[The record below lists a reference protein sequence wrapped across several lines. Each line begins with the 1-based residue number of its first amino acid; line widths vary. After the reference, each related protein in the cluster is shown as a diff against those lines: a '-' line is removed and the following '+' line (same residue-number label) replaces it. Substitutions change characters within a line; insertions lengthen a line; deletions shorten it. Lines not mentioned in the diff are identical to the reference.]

1 MNLSASNYVWM
12 KTLMANCKCSFIVDS
27 GADISIFKSGKILPN
42 QRIDANRKFKI
53 NGITNS
59 TIQTIAETE
68 TALITENDLSIVHN
82 FQIVDDSFP
91 IPTDGILGRD
101 FLVKFK
107 CTIDYESWL
116 LNINTANYI
125 ISLPIEDNAENA
137 FTIPA
142 RCEVIRNIPNLSL
155 TEDSVVLSQEIQPG
169 VFCGNTIV
177 SPTSRCIKFVNTTE
191 NQVIIRNF
199 KPKIDVLKNYDKIT
213 VNNNKNLNDNV
224 RLHELNSQISLEHV
238 PIFAKNKLTNLIRK
252 YQDVFCLPNEH
263 LSINNFYE
271 QNINLQNESKVY
283 IPNYKQIHS
292 QANEIKTQ
300 IQKMLSDDIIEP
312 SVSHFNSPILL
323 VPKKSEDDSKKWRL
337 VVDFRQL
344 NKKILADKFP
354 LPRIDSILDQL
365 GRAKY
370 FTTLDLMAGFHQIPL
385 AEEARK
391 YTAFSSPDG
400 HFQFKRLPFGLNI
413 SPNSFQRMMNIAL
426 AGLTPECA
434 FVYIDDIVVIGCS
447 IDHHLNNLEQIFKR
461 LRHYNLKL
469 NPQKCKFFRTEV
481 TYLGHKITNTGILPD
496 DSKFQTIRDY
506 PEPTNVDEV
515 RRFVAFCNYY
525 RKFVP
530 NFAHIAKPL
539 NNLLKKGMT
548 FSWNDERRQ
557 SFLSLKHHLLSP
569 RILQYPDFSKDF
581 ILTTDAS
588 DVACGAILSQL
599 HGNCDLPIAFA
610 SKSFTKGE
618 KSKPVIEKELT
629 AIHWAIDYF
638 KPYLYGRRFKV
649 RTDHRP
655 LVYLF
660 GMNKPTSKL
669 TRMRLD
675 LEEYEFDIEY
685 LPGRA
690 NVGADAL
697 SRIPTKSED
706 LKSLVLVVNTRSMT
720 KKQKQNNISRRLEKT
735 SRETDHLTV
744 WRTENPSEVNK
755 LLKIGCDVHHNQLK
769 IIVHNHNFRKI
780 LGTVTIP
787 LTHYNG
793 SRTLEFALLEI
804 AKILQVFGRDKI
816 ALSEEDIFFKY
827 ISLQALKEIANHA
840 ISNYQ
845 IIIFKP
851 PRLIN
856 KQEEIHEI
864 LTRHHTTPTGGHVG
878 QHRLYLKLRE
888 IYKWKNMKFD
898 IKNFIQA
905 CEKCK
910 INKIHR
916 HTKEAQVVTTTPS
929 KPFEVLSADTV
940 GPFAR
945 TNNGNRY
952 ILTIQC
958 NLTKYVILI
967 PIPTKEAN
975 VIAKALVDNFIL
987 IYGNFL
993 ELRTDQGTEYR
1004 NEVLD
1009 KICKLLE
1016 VKQTFSTPYHP
1027 QSIGALERNHR
1038 CLNEY
1043 LRSFTNVHQ
1052 SDWDEW
1058 TKFYAFT
1065 FNTTPHTEHN
1075 YTPYE
1080 LIFGRKAI
1088 LPHDLEPNRP
1098 ISEPIYNLDE
1108 YYNELKFRL
1117 QNTNKIA
1124 YQNLVNKKEE
1134 RQIIVN
1140 NQTNPID
1147 IKIGD
1152 MVYITNENRRKLDPF
1167 YIGPFEVIKIEDPNC
1182 TIKNTLT
1189 QKQNT
1194 IHKNRLIK
1202 I

>member
-1 MNLSASNYVWM
+1 M
-12 KTLMANCKCSFIVDS
+12 TNCKCSFIVDS
-27 GADISIFKSGKILPN
+27 GADISIFKSEKILPN
-42 QRIDANRKFKI
+42 QRIDVNKKFKI
-53 NGITNS
+53 NGITNK
-59 TIQTIAETE
+59 TIETIAETE
-68 TALITENDLSIVHN
+68 TYLVTDEGLTLVHN
-82 FQIVDDSFP
+82 FQIVQNDFP

-101 FLVKFK
+101 FLVKYK
-107 CTIDYESWL
+107 CTINYEYWL
-116 LNINTANYI
+116 LNLN
-125 ISLPIEDNAENA
+125 ISNQILTLPINDNSNNS
-137 FTIPA
+137 FTLPA
-142 RCEVIRNIPNLSL
+142 RCEVIRNIPNFDV

-177 SPTSRCIKFVNTTE
+177 SPTSKFVKFVNTTG
-191 NQVIIRNF
+191 NQVVVHNF
-199 KPKIDVLKNYDKIT
+199 KPSVDLLQNYDK
-213 VNNNKNLNDNV
+213 VNNNSIKTNNNSRLND
-224 RLHELNSQISLEHV
+224 LSLYLDTSRV
-238 PIFAKNKLTNLIRK
+238 PIYAKQKLMNLIAK
-252 YQDVFCLPNEH
+252 YQDVFCLPDEH

-271 QNINLQNESKVY
+271 QSIHLQDKTQVY

-292 QANEIKTQ
+292 QADEIKNQ
-300 IQKMLSDDIIEP
+300 IQKMISDDIIEP
-312 SVSHFNSPILL
+312 SISNFNSPILL
-323 VPKKSEDDSKKWRL
+323 VPKKSGDNTKKWRL

-344 NKKILADKFP
+344 NKKILGDKFP

-400 HFQFKRLPFGLNI
+400 HFHFKRLPFGLNI

-434 FVYIDDIVVIGCS
+434 FVYIDDIVVVGCS
-447 IDHHLNNLEQIFKR
+447 IDHHLNNLEQIFQR
-461 LRHYNLKL
+461 LRNYNLKL

-481 TYLGHKITNTGILPD
+481 TYLGHKITSNGILPD
-496 DSKFQTIRDY
+496 DSKFQTIKDY

-539 NNLLKKGMT
+539 NNLLKKGIT
-548 FSWNDERRQ
+548 FSWNDDQRQ
-557 SFLSLKHHLLSP
+557 SFLLLKRHLLSP
-569 RILQYPDFSKDF
+569 RILQYPDFTRDF

-675 LEEYEFDIEY
+675 LEEYDFDIEY
-685 LPGRA
+685 LPGKA

-706 LKSLVLVVNTRSMT
+706 LKSMILVVNTRSMT
-720 KKQKQNNISRRLEKT
+720 NKQKQNDNPRRLNATNSEI
-735 SRETDHLTV
+735 DHLIV
-744 WRTENPSEVNK
+744 WRTENPSEVTK
-755 LLKIGCDVHHNQLK
+755 LLKIGCEVHSNQLR
-769 IIVHNHNFRKI
+769 INIYNHNYKKI
-780 LGTVTIP
+780 LSGITIS
-787 LTHYNG
+787 LAHSNG
-793 SRTLEFALLEI
+793 SRTLESALLEI
-804 AKILQVFGRDKI
+804 ENLLKHYKRNKI
-816 ALSEEDIFFKY
+816 ALSEEDIFFKF
-827 ISLQALKEIANHA
+827 ISLHTLKEIAKTA
-840 ISNYQ
+840 ISSFQ

-851 PRLIN
+851 PRFVHQ
-856 KQEEIHEI
+856 QEEIQEI

-878 QHRLYLKLRE
+878 QHRLYLRLRE
-888 IYKWKNMKFD
+888 IYKWKNMKLD
-898 IKNFIQA
+898 IRNFIKL

-910 INKIHR
+910 INKLHR
-916 HTKEAQVVTTTPS
+916 HTKEATVVTTTPS

-975 VIAKALVDNFIL
+975 VIAKALVENFIL
-987 IYGNFL
+987 IYGNFM
-993 ELRTDQGTEYR
+993 ELRTDQGTEYH

-1009 KICKLLE
+1009 RICKYLE
-1016 VKQTFSTPYHP
+1016 IKQTFSTPYHP

-1052 SDWDEW
+1052 TDWDEW
-1058 TKFYAFT
+1058 IKFYAFT

-1075 YTPYE
+1075 FTPYE
-1080 LIFGRKAI
+1080 LVFGRKAI
-1088 LPHDLEPNRP
+1088 LPHDLESNRP
-1098 ISEPIYNLDE
+1098 KLEAIYNLDE

-1117 QNTNKIA
+1117 QNTNQVA
-1124 YQNLVNKKEE
+1124 YQNLVNKKED
-1134 RQIIVN
+1134 RQTTLN
-1140 NQTNPID
+1140 NNTNPID
-1147 IKIGD
+1147 VKIGD
-1152 MVYITNENRRKLDPF
+1152 LVYITNENRRKLDPF
-1167 YIGPFEVIKIEDPNC
+1167 YIGPFKIINIQNPNC
-1182 TIKNTLT
+1182 VIENLITF
-1189 QKQNT
+1189 KQT
-1194 IHKNRLIK
+1194 AIHKNRIIK
-1202 I
+1202 V

>member
-1 MNLSASNYVWM
+1 MNLNASNYVSI
-12 KTLMANCKCSFIVDS
+12 KTLMTNCKCSFIVDS
-27 GADISIFKSGKILPN
+27 GADVSIFKGEKILSN
-42 QRIDANRKFKI
+42 QPINVNKKFKI
-53 NGITNS
+53 NGITN
-59 TIQTIAETE
+59 TAIETIAETQ
-68 TALITENDLSIVHN
+68 TALIINDISISHN
-82 FQIVDDSFP
+82 FQIVNHDFP

-107 CTIDYESWL
+107 CNIDYESWL
-116 LNINTANYI
+116 LNINIENHIVTI
-125 ISLPIEDNAENA
+125 PIEDNTNNA

-142 RCEVIRNIPNLSL
+142 RCEVIRNIPNFSIA
-155 TEDSVVLSQEIQPG
+155 EDSVVLAQEIQPG

-177 SPTSRCIKFVNTTE
+177 SPTSKCIKFINTTE

-199 KPKIDVLKNYDKIT
+199 KPKIDALKIYKIT
-213 VNNNKNLNDNV
+213 ANNNTNLNNNV
-224 RLHELNSQISLEHV
+224 RLEELKSQISLEHV
-238 PIFAKNKLTNLIRK
+238 PIFAKNKLTNLIKK
-252 YQDVFCLPNEH
+252 YQDVFCLSNEH
-263 LSINNFYE
+263 LSTNNFYE
-271 QNINLQNESKVY
+271 QNINLQDESKVY

-292 QANEIKTQ
+292 QANEIKSQ
-300 IQKMLSDDIIEP
+300 IQKMISDDIIEP

-323 VPKKSEDDSKKWRL
+323 VPKKSEDNSKKWRL

-370 FTTLDLMAGFHQIPL
+370 FTTLDLMSGFHQIPL
-385 AEEARK
+385 VEEARK

-481 TYLGHKITNTGILPD
+481 TYLGHKITNNGILPD

-539 NNLLKKGMT
+539 NNLLKKGTT
-548 FSWNDERRQ
+548 FSWNDERRR
-557 SFLSLKHHLLSP
+557 SFHLLKHHLLSP

-599 HGNCDLPIAFA
+599 HENCDLPIAFA

-675 LEEYEFDIEY
+675 LEEYDFDIEY

-697 SRIPTKSED
+697 SRIPKNSED

-720 KKQKQNNISRRLEKT
+720 NKQKQNNSTRRLDEPN
-735 SRETDHLTV
+735 REIDHLTV

-755 LLKIGCDVHHNQLK
+755 LLKLGCEVHHNQLK
-769 IIVHNHNFRKI
+769 IILCNHNYKKI
-780 LGTVTIP
+780 LGVVTIP
-787 LTHYNG
+787 LTHNNG

-804 AKILQVFGRDKI
+804 SKLLKIYKRDKL
-816 ALSEEDIFFKY
+816 ALSEEDLFFKY
-827 ISLQALKEIANHA
+827 ISLQALKEIANNA

-851 PRLIN
+851 PRFIY

-888 IYKWKNMKFD
+888 IYKWKNMKLD
-898 IKNFIQA
+898 IQNFIQG

-910 INKIHR
+910 INKLHR
-916 HTKEAQVVTTTPS
+916 YTKEATVVTTTPS

-940 GPFAR
+940 GPFTR
-945 TNNGNRY
+945 TDKGNRY

-975 VIAKALVDNFIL
+975 VIAKALVENFIL

-1009 KICKLLE
+1009 QICKLLE
-1016 VKQTFSTPYHP
+1016 IKQTFSTPYHP

-1052 SDWDEW
+1052 TDWDEW
-1058 TKFYAFT
+1058 IKFYAFT

-1075 YTPYE
+1075 FTPYE

-1088 LPHDLEPNRP
+1088 LPHDLESNRP
-1098 ISEPIYNLDE
+1098 TLEPIYNLDE

-1124 YQNLVNKKEE
+1124 HQNLINRKEE
-1134 RQIIVN
+1134 RQIILN

-1152 MVYITNENRRKLDPF
+1152 LVYITNENRRKLDPF
-1167 YIGPFEVIKIEDPNC
+1167 YIGPFKIIEVQNPNC
-1182 TIKNTLT
+1182 VIENIQTS
-1189 QKQNT
+1189 KQNI
-1194 IHKNRLIK
+1194 IHKNRLVK
-1202 I
+1202 A